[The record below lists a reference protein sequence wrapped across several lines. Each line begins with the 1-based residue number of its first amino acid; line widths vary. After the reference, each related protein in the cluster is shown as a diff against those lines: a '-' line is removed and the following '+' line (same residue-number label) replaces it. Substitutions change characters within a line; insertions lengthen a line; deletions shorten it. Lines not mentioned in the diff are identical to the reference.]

1 MESRRPPTVTDRLT
15 GRADAST
22 GFGAKAAFDD
32 SVFKGV
38 IGDHDESPTRAK
50 HSDRRLKAGLEGAE
64 FIVDRN
70 PKGLKNQSGGV
81 VAATAT
87 DPRGVDHAQ

>member
-15 GRADAST
+15 GRANASP
-22 GFGAKAAFDD
+22 GFVAKAVFDD
-32 SVFKGV
+32 SVLKGV
-38 IGDHDESPTRAK
+38 VGDHDESPTWTQ
-50 HSDRRLKAGLEGAE
+50 HSDGCLKASLEGAE